1 MTLPSAETNYQAPL
15 DMDINR
21 ETWDHVMGSIA
32 ARLIALEGTE
42 ADYDAA
48 VAQLQSQA
56 LSVITATITDEIT
69 AQRANLDALA
79 ADYVAFE
86 ATMNDVLTGNPLTV
100 LTERVD
106 AEIIARAEAFEALKP
121 ISYEDLS
128 ANTTLEVGGAYRL
141 RAAGIDLTL
150 PADPADGDSIYI
162 VGGNVVDPTKV
173 NILGNGK
180 NIDGAASIAVGPS
193 NADVLLWYDGSQ
205 WKAKYYEDALGVNV
219 DAAGNSGAAITFSAA
234 GGYNYHT
241 VTLDQASTFTLDSGG
256 RPSVQMY
263 VEIEN
268 GGAFAL
274 SWGSTI
280 NWHGGVEPT
289 LLASGKNLIGF
300 ITTDTGASWKGVP
313 VWDES

>member
-1 MTLPSAETNYQAPL
+1 MTLPQASNDYQAPL
-15 DMDINR
+15 NMALSR
-21 ETWDHVMGSIA
+21 AVWDGVMASIG
-32 ARLIALEGTE
+32 ARLRALELTE

-48 VAQLQSQA
+48 LAQLQSQA
-56 LSVITATITDEIT
+56 LAAITATITDEIT
-69 AQRANLDALA
+69 VQRANLDLLA

-86 ATMNDVLTGNPLTV
+86 ATMNEVLTGNPLTV

-128 ANTTLEVGGAYRL
+128 ANATLEVGGAYRL
-141 RAAGIDLTL
+141 RAAGLDLTL
-150 PADPADGDSIYI
+150 PADPVDGDSIYI
-162 VGGNVVDPTKV
+162 VGGNVASTTKV

-180 NIDGAASIAVGPS
+180 NIDGVSSIGVGPS
-193 NADVLLWYDGSQ
+193 NADVLLWYDGTL

-219 DAAGNSGAAITFSAA
+219 DAAGNAGASRTFSAA

-256 RPSVQMY
+256 RASVQMY

-268 GGAFAL
+268 GGAFDVT
-274 SWGSTI
+274 WNNTI
-280 NWHGGVEPT
+280 NWHGGVEPA
-289 LLASGKNLIGF
+289 LLANGKNLLGF